1 MNDQKLNN
9 FSVFFKKLRSQ
20 CAQYTKRIFEYLKI
34 LNSRYSERVKNFYKL
49 KFEAQAEKQ
58 PHVTI
63 IKYPLP
69 VVALLLFAVY
79 VILGGDSK
87 TDQVVLAAPK
97 TALAAMEEGRKMEAE
112 RIAKQERQKK
122 QELKQELKQKKQ
134 KLAASKKL
142 VESYIINAEDDLIK
156 YLEKSVKPAWKSP
169 GRSRGSN
176 LGTALSNYTNINQ
189 IKFPLKEGVY
199 TKSNPA
205 NQLSNNNDL
214 AHVFEDLNKG
224 ETTAHILKAFTE
236 FVASNDSDLPFELFL
251 GTEMCEPFIRKEAD
265 ANNVTFGAGGS
276 GPFNKFFLYLWC
288 LSKFDD
294 LKLTQ
299 EAKDL
304 IINTDYLKKSV
315 NQRIIGYFV
324 LPEPENMKLRDAY
337 ETIYYHESG
346 RSSGY
351 PSKDDLVN
359 FSIGELINE
368 KYEELY
374 KDSRLTQ
381 PIAEYFVNSSRN
393 GIISATIDDYK
404 QRYYSY
410 LSSLTFEQAWSCYK
424 EYFTP
429 YSKGFNGKPYRVKAT
444 LPITQADITKYNIQ
458 NSPDSGTLVAKR
470 NGQYVMDQEFK
481 SDMPISS
488 KLVKKMLSEEGKNKV
503 IDYCSEDLKVSI
515 RQDLT
520 RAGKIGTS
528 LSERLESYLLREQYR
543 ALVEEMLS
551 KIGPV
556 EDAIDKLLTALSQG
570 ETSFRAMVYPDS
582 SQRFD
587 YDPTLSE
594 AMNKFTKSETDLYH
608 RAWKNKTENRSLA
621 LSTVRV
627 DEIRL
632 IDWTDDHNAP
642 DGHEHI
648 GLDLKNPPSGGDI
661 KLIGGV
667 SADMRFRKHETN
679 MFYYQNGIE
688 VRLPNIT
695 GKDTGF
701 LMWKNADAALSNDQ
715 RRLGSAID
723 YTYYYDAAENY
734 RKLFAHWDII
744 LRDSPEIVIGS
755 IDAEL
760 IYNGKR
766 FYFNEVKFDSI
777 ASNNRDSRGIGS
789 GLGVFLPTK
798 ELNEQLFK
806 ENPQDIKLL
815 LEACRAYADADDLVK
830 FIN

>member
-1 MNDQKLNN
+1 MDKQKLNKLV
-9 FSVFFKKLRSQ
+9 VFLKELRSQ
-20 CAQYTKRIFEYLKI
+20 CVLKTI
-34 LNSRYSERVKNFYKL
+34 RLVGFLKVLNSRCSEKVKNFYKL
-49 KFEAQAEKQ
+49 KFEASTEKQ

-63 IKYPLP
+63 IQYPLP
-69 VVALLLFAVY
+69 VAALLLFAVY
-79 VILGGDSK
+79 FILGGDSK
-87 TDQVVLAAPK
+87 KDPVILAQEMAQER
-97 TALAAMEEGRKMEAE
+97 AQAAMEEGRKLEAE
-112 RIAKQERQKK
+112 RVAKEEEQKK
-122 QELKQELKQKKQ
+122 QELEQKKQ

-156 YLEKSVKPAWKSP
+156 YLDEKLMPAPKSKRAS
-169 GRSRGSN
+169 GN
-176 LGTALSNYTNINQ
+176 TLLINYTNINQ

-199 TKSNPA
+199 TKSYPA
-205 NQLSNNNDL
+205 NQLTNNHDL

-224 ETTAHILKAFTE
+224 ETTAHIIKSFTE
-236 FVASNDSDLPFELFL
+236 FVSTSDNDLPFDLFL
-251 GTEMCEPFIRKEAD
+251 GAEICEPFIRKEAD
-265 ANNVTFGAGGS
+265 ANNVTFGHNGVS
-276 GPFNKFFLYLWC
+276 GFDDFFLHLWC
-288 LSKFDD
+288 LSKFDN
-294 LKLTQ
+294 LKPTQ

-315 NQRIIGYFV
+315 NQRIIEYFV

-359 FSIGELINE
+359 SSIGELINE

-381 PIAEYFVNSSRN
+381 SFAEYYVNKNRN
-393 GIISATIDDYK
+393 GLISEAIDDYR

-410 LSSLTFEQAWSCYK
+410 LSSLTFEQAWSCYE

-444 LPITQADITKYNIQ
+444 LPLTQDDITKYNIQ
-458 NSPDSGTLVAKR
+458 NFPDSGTLVATR

-503 IDYCSEDLKVSI
+503 IDYCSEDLKVHI

-520 RAGKIGTS
+520 RARKIGTS

-570 ETSFRAMVYPDS
+570 ETGFRSIVYPDS
-582 SQRFD
+582 SQQVD
-587 YDPTLSE
+587 YDPTLSD
-594 AMNKFTKSETDLYH
+594 AFNKSIKSESDLYH

-621 LSTVRV
+621 LSPARV

-632 IDWTDDHNAP
+632 IDWA
-642 DGHEHI
+642 DGYEHDE
-648 GLDLKNPPSGGDI
+648 LDLKNPPSGGDI
-661 KLIGGV
+661 GHIFD
-667 SADMRFRKHETN
+667 SRQRFRYNQTAD
-679 MFYYQNGIE
+679 FYYNYGIE

-695 GKDTGF
+695 GKDTKF
-701 LMWKNADAALSNDQ
+701 TMWKNLDAKLSNDQ
-715 RRLGSAID
+715 RRFGSATD
-723 YTYYYDAAENY
+723 YTYYYDAAENHRMLY
-734 RKLFAHWDII
+734 AHWDII
-744 LRDSPEIVIGS
+744 LRDSPEIIIGS
-755 IDAEL
+755 IDARL
-760 IYNGKR
+760 VYNGKR

-777 ASNNRDSRGIGS
+777 ASNNRDSRGMGS
-789 GLGVFLPTK
+789 GLGVFIPTK

-806 ENPQDIKLL
+806 ENPADVKLL
-815 LEACRAYADADDLVK
+815 LKACRAYADMDDLVE
-830 FIN
+830 FVN

>member
-1 MNDQKLNN
+1 MYKQKLNN
-9 FSVFFKKLRSQ
+9 SAVFLKKLKSQ
-20 CAQYTKRIFEYLKI
+20 CVRYTNRLFEYLKI
-34 LNSRYSERVKNFYKL
+34 LNSRYSEKVKNFYKL

-69 VVALLLFAVY
+69 VAALLLFAVY
-79 VILGGDSK
+79 FILGGDSK
-87 TDQVVLAAPK
+87 KDPVILAQEMAQER
-97 TALAAMEEGRKMEAE
+97 AQAAMEEGRKLEAE
-112 RIAKQERQKK
+112 RIAKEEEQKEQK
-122 QELKQELKQKKQ
+122 LEQKKQ
-134 KLAASKKL
+134 KLATSKKL
-142 VESYIINAEDDLIK
+142 VRSYIINAEDDLIK
-156 YLEKSVKPAWKSP
+156 HLEKSVKPDWESQ
-169 GRSRGSN
+169 GISRGSN
-176 LGTALSNYTNINQ
+176 LETVLSNYTNINQ

-205 NQLSNNNDL
+205 YQLSNNNDL

-236 FVASNDSDLPFELFL
+236 FVASNDNDLPFELFL
-251 GTEMCEPFIRKEAD
+251 GTEICKPFIKKEAK
-265 ANNVTFGAGGS
+265 ANNVSFGAGGS
-276 GPFNKFFLYLWC
+276 GPFNKFFLHLWC
-288 LSKFDD
+288 LSKFDN

-315 NQRIIGYFV
+315 NQRIIEYFV
-324 LPEPENMKLRDAY
+324 LPEPKNMKLRDAY

-359 FSIGELINE
+359 SSIGELINE

-374 KDSRLTQ
+374 KDPRLTQ

-429 YSKGFNGKPYRVKAT
+429 YSKGFNGKPYRVMAT

-458 NSPDSGTLVAKR
+458 NFPYSR
-470 NGQYVMDQEFK
+470 DQEFR

-488 KLVKKMLSEEGKNKV
+488 KLVKKMLSEEGKNKL
-503 IDYCSEDLKVSI
+503 IDYCSEDFKVSI
-515 RQDLT
+515 KQDITKSEEL
-520 RAGKIGTS
+520 GIS
-528 LSERLESYLLREQYR
+528 LSERLESYLLREEYR

-551 KIGPV
+551 KIGPI
-556 EDAIDKLLTALSQG
+556 EDAIDKLLSALSQG
-570 ETSFRAMVYPDS
+570 ETGFRSFVYPDS
-582 SQRFD
+582 SQQFD

-594 AMNKFTKSETDLYH
+594 AMNKLTKSESDLYH

-621 LSTVRV
+621 LSTARV

-632 IDWTDDHNAP
+632 IDWTDGHNAP
-642 DGHEHI
+642 DGYKHDGI
-648 GLDLKNPPSGGDI
+648 GLKNPPSGGDI
-661 KLIGGV
+661 KLRGGIN
-667 SADMRFRKHETN
+667 ADMLFRKHETN
-679 MFYYQNGIE
+679 MFYYNNGIE

-695 GKDTGF
+695 GKDTKF
-701 LMWKNADAALSNDQ
+701 IWWENVDAALSQDES
-715 RRLGSAID
+715 RLDSTID
-723 YTYYYDAAENY
+723 YTYYYDAAENH
-734 RKLFAHWDII
+734 RKLIAHWDII
-744 LRDSPEIVIGS
+744 LRDSPEMVIGS

-766 FYFNEVKFDSI
+766 FYFNTVKFDSI
-777 ASNNRDSRGIGS
+777 ASNNRDSRGMGGGI
-789 GLGVFLPTK
+789 GVFLPTK

-806 ENPQDIKLL
+806 ENPADIKLL
-815 LEACRAYADADDLVK
+815 LKACRAYADMDDLVK